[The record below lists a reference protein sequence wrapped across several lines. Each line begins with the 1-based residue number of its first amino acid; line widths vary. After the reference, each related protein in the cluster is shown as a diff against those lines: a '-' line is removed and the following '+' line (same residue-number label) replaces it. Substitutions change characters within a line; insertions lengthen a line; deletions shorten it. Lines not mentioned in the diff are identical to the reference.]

1 MASGNRLAKG
11 LVAEVSRHRWTALP
25 NILALLAIAAC
36 WTPSLVNAKEPAKYE
51 TTFDDSQFD
60 NKFLVP
66 TSQGI
71 ASLIRPEKD
80 GVHLSSAPPK
90 LVNNLGV
97 SPRFKLRGDFEITA
111 AFTVLKSSQPADG
124 FGTGAVIQLST
135 NSPGPASAVFGR
147 LCRKDG
153 GQVISTYAATG
164 AGEERKPVTRMFPYK
179 GSSFR
184 FRISRVGSTLTFYV
198 AEPKSDKFRKL
209 FSTDF
214 DTAEVNLLRLGMQQS
229 HADANVEVVWH
240 DLRIDADELVGLP
253 DTLAAG
259 EKQHR
264 PQLQYRPPEAP
275 FPWGWASATVILAIL
290 LVVFWWWQRRTH
302 A

>member
-1 MASGNRLAKG
+1 MAQETMICRTARVERPILMAMLIIHASLA
-11 LVAEVSRHRWTALP
+11 
-25 NILALLAIAAC
+25 
-36 WTPSLVNAKEPAKYE
+36 PSLVDANEPAKYQ
-51 TTFDDSQFD
+51 TTFDESQFD

-66 TSQGI
+66 TSPGN
-71 ASLIRPEKD
+71 ASQIRPEKD
-80 GVHLSSAPPK
+80 GVHLLSAPPK

-97 SPRFKLRGDFEITA
+97 GPRFKLRGDFEVTA
-111 AFTVLKSSQPADG
+111 TFTVLKSPQPADG
-124 FGTGAVIQLST
+124 FGTGAVIQLTT
-135 NSPGPASAVFGR
+135 NSPGPSSVVFGR

-153 GQVISTYAATG
+153 GQVISTHAATG
-164 AGEERKPVTRMFPYK
+164 AGAERKPVTRLFPDK
-179 GSSFR
+179 GSSYR
-184 FRISRVGSTLTFYV
+184 FRIARVGDKLTFFT

-214 DTAEVNLLRLGMQQS
+214 DTADVNLLRLGMQQS
-229 HADANVEVVWH
+229 HADSSVEVAWH
-240 DLRIDADELVGLP
+240 DLQIQADELIGMP

-275 FPWGWASATVILAIL
+275 FPWGWASATVILATMFL
-290 LVVFWWWQRRTH
+290 AFLWWQRRAH